1 MFKFQYKMKNVLDDK
16 KVVEEQSTPKDK
28 MYYIT
33 KIMLE
38 LGMPVHLSGYHY
50 LREAI
55 RISMEDMELVG
66 SVTKLLYPEIAKVF
80 HTESEKVE
88 RAIRSVIE
96 VGWERGNVDFYE
108 LIFGYSRKHGNSRP
122 TNSEF
127 IVALADLARMEFA
140 PLL

>member
-1 MFKFQYKMKNVLDDK
+1 M
-16 KVVEEQSTPKDK
+16 
-28 MYYIT
+28 
-33 KIMLE
+33 
-38 LGMPVHLSGYHY
+38 
-50 LREAI
+50 
-55 RISMEDMELVG
+55 
-66 SVTKLLYPEIAKVF
+66 F

-108 LIFGYSRKHGNSRP
+108 VIFGYSRKHGNSRP

-140 PLL
+140 SAL